1 VLKIIMEKGKEISV
15 AEIIIG
21 KKEKIL
27 TVVKSY

>member
-1 VLKIIMEKGKEISV
+1 MEKGKEISV